1 MDEPAEKYLRGVRFL
16 SLFTADIA
24 YIKDEK
30 EFYFD
35 KVKQPVSYSFDFGES
50 KLVVE

>member
-1 MDEPAEKYLRGVRFL
+1 MDESAQNYLRRVRFL
-16 SLFTADIA
+16 SLYTADIA
-24 YIKDEK
+24 YIQEEK

-35 KVKQPVSYSFDFGES
+35 KVKQPISYSFVCGET